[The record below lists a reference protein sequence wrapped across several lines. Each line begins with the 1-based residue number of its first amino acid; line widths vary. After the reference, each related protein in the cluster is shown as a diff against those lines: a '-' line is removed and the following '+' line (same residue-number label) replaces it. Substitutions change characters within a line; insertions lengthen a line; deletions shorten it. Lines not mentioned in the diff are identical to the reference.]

1 MAVSFGSRT
10 PSTKVADDPRS
21 ALTASP
27 LRRTGAVPPDTNF
40 VPAQAIR
47 LDAQI
52 AHQWPVRDQFGRGTC
67 VAFATLAALELL
79 EACQTDLPP
88 ERLSEQFF
96 HHTMLDRYP
105 LAEDVAAEVP
115 EGGVLLHPAWL
126 ALAHS
131 GVLGAEHAPYRIARF
146 NADERPEHVADLE
159 ALAGQKVRMPKAY
172 GTIGAPAEIDASHIA
187 KITTDARTEQTI
199 LEFLKAGL
207 PVAVGVPMFVHPS
220 GLTNWTLP
228 GAMRSGVVLCP
239 EDAGAPALEGPRD
252 EGHVVCVTGFL
263 PDPSEPLGGWFVFRN
278 SWGLEFAS
286 HATIPSDEISAGTR
300 GYGLLSATHINIHC
314 WEYLVPGAHSLAG
327 VA

>member
-1 MAVSFGSRT
+1 MVVSFGSRA
-10 PSTKVADDPRS
+10 PSKTVADDLRS
-21 ALTASP
+21 ARTASP
-27 LRRTGAVPPDTNF
+27 MRRSAPVPPDANLI
-40 VPAQAIR
+40 PAQAIR
-47 LDAQI
+47 LDRQI

-67 VAFATLAALELL
+67 VAFATLAALELV

-96 HHTMLDRYP
+96 HHTMVDRYP
-105 LAEDVAAEVP
+105 LANDVAAEVP
-115 EGGVLLHPAWL
+115 EGGVLLHQAWL
-126 ALAHS
+126 ALAHR

-146 NADERPEHVADLE
+146 NVGERPEHVAELE
-159 ALAGQKVRMPKAY
+159 ALAEQKVRMPKAY
-172 GTIGAPAEIDASHIA
+172 GTIGAPTEM
-187 KITTDARTEQTI
+187 DARHVARITPDTQTEQTV
-199 LEFLKAGL
+199 LGFLKAGL
-207 PVAVGVPMFVHPS
+207 PVAVGLPLFGHPS
-220 GLTNWTLP
+220 GLTNWTMP
-228 GAMRSGVVLCP
+228 AAMRSGVVLCP

-300 GYGLLSATHINIHC
+300 GYGLLSATHINAHC
-314 WEYLVPGAHSLAG
+314 WEYLVPGANSLAG